1 MNSKRL
7 KRMKNSRSKCG
18 LALMCAVLAV
28 VCGCTSQTVQTE
40 DTPSQ
45 QTAQEDD
52 DGVEFVVKGTTTPHQ
67 ENNNGSEQSSG
78 QKNISAE
85 DTDVPQDG
93 TASFN
98 MSVAGDY
105 IIYDSMYNYAY
116 GLNGS
121 DTYNFKPMVRNLRQ
135 FTEKCD
141 INYYNQE
148 TVLAGD
154 ELPVSSYPMFVNP
167 TEAGDAMVNI
177 GYNLVSTATNHSLDG
192 GEDGVLAQYDYWK
205 KQKDVLMTGT
215 YNSQQSRDEV
225 RIKECNGIRYTM
237 LSYTYATNGIPL
249 PEGKD
254 YLVNVWPTD
263 FDINDPKSDQEYI
276 NYKKQVKKDIE
287 AVRDKVDF
295 LIVTMHS
302 GVEYAVDESEY
313 QRDTAKFLAENGAD
327 LVIGT
332 HPHVIQPAEYIGDTL
347 VYYSLG
353 NLLCAQMQDEYYNKV
368 TSILATFTVNKETT
382 NGETKITFTNLQH
395 ELLYSYYNQGT
406 WGEYCVIP
414 FSNKEIKEFM
424 PEYKEVYETYKQQ
437 FTKRD
442 PSLYVVPCATGN

>member
-1 MNSKRL
+1 MSSKTKQSIKICL
-7 KRMKNSRSKCG
+7 SLLCST
-18 LALMCAVLAV
+18 LALF
-28 VCGCTSQTVQTE
+28 CGCKDSAVNTANM
-40 DTPSQ
+40 TPIE
-45 QTAQEDD
+45 TADEDD
-52 DGVEFVVKGTTTPHQ
+52 GSVEFVIKGVDPTEKT
-67 ENNNGSEQSSG
+67 N
-78 QKNISAE
+78 K
-85 DTDVPQDG
+85 
-93 TASFN
+93 FN
-98 MSVAGDY
+98 MSIAGDY
-105 IIYDSMYNYAY
+105 IIYDTMYNYAN
-116 GLNGS
+116 GLYGS
-121 DTYNFKPMVRNLRQ
+121 DTYNFKPMVKYLKQ

-141 INYYNQE
+141 VNYYNQE
-148 TVLAGD
+148 TVLAGG
-154 ELPVSSYPMFVNP
+154 ELPVSSYPMFVSP

-192 GEDGVLAQYDYWK
+192 GEDGVLAQYKYWQ
-205 KQKDVLMTGT
+205 KQKDVFMAGT
-215 YNSQQSRDEV
+215 YNSKKARDEV
-225 RIKECNGIRYTM
+225 RIKECNGIKYTM

-263 FDINDPKSDQEYI
+263 FEINDPATDDNYI
-276 NYKKQVKKDIE
+276 KYKEQVKKDIE

-313 QRDTAKFLAENGAD
+313 QRDTAKFLADNGVD

-368 TSILATFTVNKETT
+368 TSILATFTVNKTVE
-382 NGETKITFTNLQH
+382 NGETKITFDNLEH
-395 ELLYSYYNQGT
+395 ELLYSYYDQGT
-406 WGEYCVIP
+406 WGGYCVVP
-414 FSNKEIKEFM
+414 FSSKDIKDYM
-424 PEYKEVYETYKQQ
+424 PEYKEVYETYKAQ

-442 PSLYVVPCATGN
+442 PSLYVVPAGSAR